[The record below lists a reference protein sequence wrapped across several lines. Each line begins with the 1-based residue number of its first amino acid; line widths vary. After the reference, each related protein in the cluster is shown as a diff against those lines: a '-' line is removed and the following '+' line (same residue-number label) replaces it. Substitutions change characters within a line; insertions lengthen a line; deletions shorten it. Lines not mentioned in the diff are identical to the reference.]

1 MKSAT
6 SVIALAAGFALAA
19 LPSLA
24 VAQSAANIVGNPN
37 ATETHTVALDG
48 LTRVET
54 TSWTI
59 DNGRVART
67 VTEVDRAT
75 PTVLGTATRQTN
87 TVSLENPAVTLTR
100 TVTETFTPTLTG
112 SIRTQTT

>member
-1 MKSAT
+1 MKPAT
-6 SVIALAAGFALAA
+6 SMIALAGFALAA

-37 ATETHTVALDG
+37 ATETHTVTING

-54 TSWTI
+54 TSWSI
-59 DNGRVART
+59 DNGP
-67 VTEVDRAT
+67 VTRSVTTVDRST
-75 PTVLGTATRQTN
+75 PTAFGTATRDTT

-112 SIRTQTT
+112 SIR